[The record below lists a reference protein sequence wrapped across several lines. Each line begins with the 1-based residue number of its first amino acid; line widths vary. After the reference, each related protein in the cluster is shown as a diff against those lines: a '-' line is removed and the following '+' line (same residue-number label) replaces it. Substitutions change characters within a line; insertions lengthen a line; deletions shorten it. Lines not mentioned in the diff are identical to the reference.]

1 MTMSRRRTPTETPL
15 EVRLPITPML
25 DMTFQLLFYF
35 VIMFKPTPVEG
46 QSPSICPGRKGPRQ
60 RNRPRS
66 TRPTWRSRR
75 STPSSFGRPVAK
87 S

>member
-1 MTMSRRRTPTETPL
+1 M
-15 EVRLPITPML
+15 VTPML
-25 DMTFQLLFYF
+25 DMTFQLLFFF
-35 VIMFKPTPVEG
+35 VITFKPTPIEG
-46 QSPSICPGRKGPRQ
+46 QIALYLPREKGAETQ
-60 RNRPRS
+60 RDAPPS